1 MTAINLPA
9 HNSASGVL
17 RGRGRAE
24 RIKMNDFDQAFLE
37 FQAMQQARRYTE
49 CWLAAFEAALVSR
62 DVALIGDLFHP
73 DCHWQDILGFTWHM
87 TPVEGRDNV
96 ATRLAAEQK
105 RTGAHGFH
113 LPSGRRP
120 PRKVKRLGIDSV
132 EAIFEFKTA
141 DGRRRRYHPPFA
153 RTRCR

>member
-1 MTAINLPA
+1 
-9 HNSASGVL
+9 
-17 RGRGRAE
+17 
-24 RIKMNDFDQAFLE
+24 MNDFDQTFLE
-37 FQAMQQARRYTE
+37 FQAAEQARRYAE
-49 CWLAAFEAALVSR
+49 GWLATFEAALVSR
-62 DVALIGDLFHP
+62 DVTLIGNLFHP
-73 DCHWQDILGFTWHM
+73 DCHWQDILGFTWHL

-132 EAIFEFKTA
+132 EAIFEVKTA
-141 DGRRRRYHPPFA
+141 DGRGAGSSVFRPHPMPV
-153 RTRCR
+153 TR